1 MWIPLGYKLLLL
13 THIQGDVSFWLKNF
27 YFKYWVCIRVPWLLL
42 VRTRNDG
49 DYRRNYASV
58 VVMVGDSTAS
68 SGATPI
74 IITTTRAAFQSW
86 RTTSRSQL
94 DDVRNRLSVAGLPTR
109 LYNHPPHCSCFDRQT
124 RSQMLPERSRKH
136 VKIRSLIC
144 QSLKLVG
151 EKSSLEGTYDNWNVI
166 SM

>member
-1 MWIPLGYKLLLL
+1 MWIPLGYKLSVL
-13 THIQGDVSFWLKNF
+13 THIQSGVSGWLKN
-27 YFKYWVCIRVPWLLL
+27 YFFMYWVYIRVPWLLL

-86 RTTSRSQL
+86 RTTSRSRL
-94 DDVRNRLSVAGLPTR
+94 GDVRNRLSVAGSPTR
-109 LYNHPPHCSCFDRQT
+109 LYNHPPHSTVKCKAKCCRKDSVNT
-124 RSQMLPERSRKH
+124 LRSVH
-136 VKIRSLIC
+136 
-144 QSLKLVG
+144 
-151 EKSSLEGTYDNWNVI
+151 
-166 SM
+166 

>member
-1 MWIPLGYKLLLL
+1 MWILQGYKSSVL
-13 THIQGDVSFWLKNF
+13 THIQGGVSDWLKN
-27 YFKYWVCIRVPWLLL
+27 YYLICWVYIRVPWLLL

-68 SGATPI
+68 SGAPPI

-86 RTTSRSQL
+86 RTTSRSRL
-94 DDVRNRLSVAGLPTR
+94 GNIRNRLSVAGSSTS

-124 RSQMLPERSRKH
+124 RSEMMPERSRKH
-136 VKIRSLIC
+136 VIKIRSPIC
-144 QSLKLVG
+144 QSPKLVG
-151 EKSSLEGTYDNWNVI
+151 ENNRHWKVPMVI
-166 SM
+166 EM